1 MYNVILYYHFQL
13 IDNAEQFSRDHK
25 KKCLELDLLGRVYIA
40 SEGINGTL
48 AGTPENIQKY
58 KEYLWSLSGFEK
70 TEFKEDQCDYIP
82 FRKLIV
88 KTRPEIVTLRAPETI
103 DLSREQGKRLMP
115 HEWKKVLESDEDYV
129 LIDTRNDYEWEIGH
143 FQDAVLPEIKNF
155 FDFPQWID
163 QVNIDRE
170 KKVLMYCTGGIR
182 CEKYSILMEKRGYKN
197 VFQLHG
203 GIVNYGKKEGG
214 AHFKGKCFVFDDR
227 LSVAVNKDNQA
238 PISHCTITGAPCD
251 TYLNCADPDCNRLF
265 LCSKE
270 GALKM
275 EGCCSDACTK
285 SPRKRPLDPN
295 NIFAPTHKWYDYFQ
309 QKA

>member
-1 MYNVILYYHFQL
+1 MVDVILYYNFQS
-13 IDNAEQFSRDHK
+13 IKNPEQFCVDHK
-25 KKCLELDLLGRVYIA
+25 KKCLSLDLLGRVYIA
-40 SEGINGTL
+40 GEGINGTL
-48 AGTPENIQKY
+48 AGTHENILKY
-58 KEYLWSLSGFEK
+58 KEYLRSLSGFEG
-70 TEFKEDQCDYIP
+70 TEFKEDQCDNIP

-88 KTRPEIVTLRAPETI
+88 KTRPEVVTLNAPETI

-115 HEWKKVLESDEDYV
+115 DEWKKVLESDEDYV
-129 LIDTRNDYEWEIGH
+129 LIDTRNDYEWKIGH
-143 FQDAVLPEIKNF
+143 FEDAILPDVENF

-163 QVNIDRE
+163 RADINHE
-170 KKVLMYCTGGIR
+170 KKILLYCTGGIR
-182 CEKYSILMEKRGYKN
+182 CEKYSVLMEKRGYKN

-203 GIVNYGKKEGG
+203 GIINYGKKAGG

-227 LSVAVNKDNQA
+227 LAVPVNKDDQA
-238 PISHCTITGAPCD
+238 PISYCTITGVPCD

-265 LCSKE
+265 VCSKE

-275 EGCCSDACTK
+275 EGCCSERCTK

-295 NIFAPTHKWYDYFQ
+295 NIFAPTHKWYDYFE